1 MIYYI
6 LTHISG
12 QALSLPSQPVH
23 VNTYTLLSEVSS
35 LHPTFFFIMGLLGS
49 LKNGRLQ
56 GPMQVGRGKATAI
69 IALTEAKK
77 PGSQSS
83 GREGP
88 LGRFSPNVKDIKAL
102 I

>member
-1 MIYYI
+1 MACVLRVLGIGRKKEPWEAGSD
-6 LTHISG
+6 LLHTHISG

-35 LHPTFFFIMGLLGS
+35 LHPTFFIMGLLGS

-56 GPMQVGRGKATAI
+56 GPMQVGREKATAI

-77 PGSQSS
+77 P
-83 GREGP
+83 
-88 LGRFSPNVKDIKAL
+88 
-102 I
+102 